1 MLVGWLEIP
10 LTPELIYEISF
21 TISYVTI
28 PLKRIQISRV
38 QKEILKK
45 NMKSVG
51 PITRFIGTSFDKL
64 DSGKNNYFWHLIEQ
78 SVPR

>member
-10 LTPELIYEISF
+10 LTPELIYEMSF

-38 QKEILKK
+38 RKEILKMEK
-45 NMKSVG
+45 CRPHYAVYRNEV
-51 PITRFIGTSFDKL
+51 R
-64 DSGKNNYFWHLIEQ
+64 
-78 SVPR
+78 